1 MNPTF
6 HKYFCQLVPF
16 HCVILCFTSF
26 RCWVSCVGK
35 TKDFGLRWWWRLKG
49 SVGLSRSRTPCSVW
63 PGRVAAGNSMLLEIL
78 RGVRRGAAAEQPG
91 RYSDIQISR
100 PSQNRAATGPHA
112 AWRPAG
118 PSIINPYKKVKLNL
132 VIHYSLFEGFTRCV
146 HSWFGEVVN
155 WDDALTGDKCLFNS
169 DSIIRWLGV
178 QFAM

>member
-1 MNPTF
+1 MLSFLCGQNKRLWFEVVVTVERF
-6 HKYFCQLVPF
+6 GW
-16 HCVILCFTSF
+16 VISEQNSLLC
-26 RCWVSCVGK
+26 
-35 TKDFGLRWWWRLKG
+35 LA
-49 SVGLSRSRTPCSVW
+49 
-63 PGRVAAGNSMLLEIL
+63 GRVAAGNSMLLEIL

-100 PSQNRAATGPHA
+100 PSQNRAATGRHA
-112 AWRPAG
+112 AGRPAG

-178 QFAM
+178 QFAV